1 MVRVVTVV
9 QKFMTEYKGAVSK
22 EAKIQA
28 ISKIVL
34 TLLEQNDQ

>member
-1 MVRVVTVV
+1 MARVVTAV
-9 QKFMTEYKGAVSK
+9 QQYMTENNDAVSN

-34 TLLEQNDQ
+34 TPLEQNDQ

>member
-1 MVRVVTVV
+1 MVNVVTVV
-9 QKFMTEYKGAVSK
+9 RQFMAEYNDAVSK

-34 TLLEQNDQ
+34 TLLEQNGQ